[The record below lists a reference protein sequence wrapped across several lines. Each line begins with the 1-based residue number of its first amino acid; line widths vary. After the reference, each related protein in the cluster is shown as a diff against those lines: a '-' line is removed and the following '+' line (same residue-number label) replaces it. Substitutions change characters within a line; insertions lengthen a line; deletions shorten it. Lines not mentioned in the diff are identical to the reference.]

1 ATGGGRPMQLD
12 DFLQAIVA
20 DPASAAT
27 TWAVLADWLDDR
39 NDPRAE
45 FVRLMYQPQYRRDLP
60 PEQRDARVRELLA
73 SGMQPVVP
81 TIENSIGMRFALIP
95 AGTFWM
101 GSPDDEGEPNEHPRH
116 HVEITRPFFLGAFAV
131 TQEQYRLVM

>member
-1 ATGGGRPMQLD
+1 MQLD
-12 DFLQAIVA
+12 DFLQAIIA
-20 DPASAAT
+20 DPANSAT

-73 SGMQPVVP
+73 SGVEPVVP
-81 TIENSIGMRFALIP
+81 TIENSIGMRFVLIP
-95 AGTFWM
+95 SGTFFM
-101 GSPDDEGEPNEHPRH
+101 GSPDGKGFADEHPRH
-116 HVEITRPFFLGAFAV
+116 EVEISRLFWMGAFPV
-131 TQEQYRLVM
+131 TQEQYQRVMGMN